1 MIEPLIEAIGCVIGL
16 GLLLY
21 FQVWRPS
28 RRQPDETT
36 RKPTPPSE

>member
-1 MIEPLIEAIGCVIGL
+1 MIEPLIEAIGCAIGL

-28 RRQPDETT
+28 RT
-36 RKPTPPSE
+36 RPGDATKEPEPPTE

>member
-1 MIEPLIEAIGCVIGL
+1 MIEPLIEAVGCVIGL

-28 RRQPDETT
+28 RTRQDEST
-36 RKPTPPSE
+36 KGPAPPTE